1 MAASK
6 TTATVKIAKVRILK
20 PSLDDCFDPPVIRG
34 VIDPCCLGD
43 LKIDPS
49 YQRER
54 LSVSSRKEIS
64 KAVELGLKLPDIEV
78 GMRGD
83 TFEMPSN
90 DELFLLGPCYI
101 IDGYQRTETLKEH
114 QERYPTGVFRLG
126 AMVHVNT
133 TREFERDRFQALNL
147 FRQRVSPSVLLRNTK
162 EENDAIATLYG
173 LTMSQQSFP
182 LYHKV
187 CWQQNMNQGHV
198 TTAALF
204 AQVVLFLH
212 SHIGFV
218 ARTGVKEI
226 PEAALRLKG
235 FIGLPLLR
243 ANLTTFWELM
253 DHCFGVR
260 DVARRDPA
268 THLRSQFLRVLAR
281 VFSDH
286 TDFWAQPDEK
296 RLVIPDHIKRKLAR
310 FPITDPEIVRLAG
323 GSGKSGETLYY
334 QLVTY
339 INSGK
344 RTKRLTNRH
353 GSIMP
358 PRLEDDDEDDD
369 AAAEG

>member
-1 MAASK
+1 MA
-6 TTATVKIAKVRILK
+6 TTAVKVAKIRILK

-34 VIDPCCLGD
+34 VIDPECFGS

-64 KAVELGLKLPDIEV
+64 KAIDLGLKLPDIEI

-83 TFEMPSN
+83 HFEMPSN
-90 DELFLLGPCYI
+90 DELFLLGACYI

-114 QERYPTGVFRLG
+114 RERYPTGLFRLG
-126 AMVHVNT
+126 AMIHVNT

-187 CWQQNMNQGHV
+187 CWQQNMTQGHV
-198 TTAALF
+198 ITAMVF
-204 AQVVLFLH
+204 AQVALTLH
-212 SHIGFV
+212 THIGHV
-218 ARTGVKEI
+218 ARAGVKEI
-226 PEAALRLKG
+226 PQAALRLKG

-243 ANLTTFWELM
+243 ANLTMFWELM
-253 DHCFGVR
+253 DSCFGVR

-268 THLRSQFLRVLAR
+268 THLRTNFLTVLAR
-281 VFSDH
+281 VISDH
-286 TDFWAQPDEK
+286 KDFWAGADEK
-296 RLVIPDHIKRKLAR
+296 RLAIPDHLKRKLSR
-310 FPITDPEIVRLAG
+310 FPMTDPEIVRLAG
-323 GSGKSGETLYY
+323 GSGKATETLYY
-334 QLVTY
+334 QMVTY

-353 GSIMP
+353 GTIMP
-358 PRLEDDDEDDD
+358 AIYEDDDEE
-369 AAAEG
+369 AANG